1 MITVSGLSLYPAK
14 LLVLSLILKVV
25 VTLPPIASTLLTSGV
40 CAGLSIKG
48 NFPIDA
54 KTPEKKVTPKNLRT
68 EALSTAE
75 LIDWFHVKAKPPFA
89 KK

>member
-1 MITVSGLSLYPAK
+1 MTFKSQRNSSTGFTNGAK
-14 LLVLSLILKVV
+14 DRVCQPRASYNQHQRQ
-25 VTLPPIASTLLTSGV
+25 LPL
-40 CAGLSIKG
+40 
-48 NFPIDA
+48 DA